1 MSKESS
7 VAPTERVN
15 IVYKPATGNAQEQVE
30 LPLKILMMGDYT
42 HRADKRAVEDRAPI
56 NVDKDN
62 FNEVM
67 GQQELKVSLSVP
79 DRLSNEQGA
88 ELAMTL
94 EFKTLADFSPEN
106 VVHQVP
112 ELRTLLELRAALHA
126 LKGPLGNLP
135 AFRRKLQSLLGD
147 PDSRQRLM
155 RELGL
160 PDGLADGHD
169 KAQKQ

>member
-42 HRADKRAVEDRAPI
+42 HQPDGRALEDRAPI

-67 GQQELKVSLSVP
+67 SQQGLKVTLSVP
-79 DRLSNEQGA
+79 DKLSNEADA
-88 ELAMTL
+88 ELPMTL
-94 EFKTLADFSPEN
+94 EFKTLADFSPES

-112 ELRTLLELRAALHA
+112 QLEKLLELRSALHA

-135 AFRRKLQSLLGD
+135 AFRRKLQSLLAD
-147 PDSRQRLM
+147 PDSRQQLM
-155 RELGL
+155 NELGMKDDTRAGQ
-160 PDGLADGHD
+160 P
-169 KAQKQ
+169 

>member
-30 LPLKILMMGDYT
+30 LPLKILMMGDFT
-42 HRADKRAVEDRAPI
+42 HQPDARPLEERAPI

-67 GQQELKVSLSVP
+67 AQQELKVTLSVP
-79 DRLSNEQGA
+79 DRLSNEKDA
-88 ELAMTL
+88 ELPMTL
-94 EFKTLADFSPEN
+94 EFKTLADFSPES
-106 VVHQVP
+106 VVNQVP
-112 ELRTLLELRAALHA
+112 ELKTLLELRSALHA

-147 PDSRQRLM
+147 PDSRQKLM
-155 RELGL
+155 RELGIQDETT
-160 PDGLADGHD
+160 PE
-169 KAQKQ
+169 KQ

>member
-30 LPLKILMMGDYT
+30 LPLKILMMGDFT
-42 HRADKRAVEDRAPI
+42 HQEDTRSLEERAPI

-67 GQQELKVSLSVP
+67 AQQQLKVSLEVP
-79 DRLSNEQGA
+79 DKLSSETNA
-88 ELAMTL
+88 SLAMTL
-94 EFKTLADFSPEN
+94 EFRSLADFTPEN

-112 ELRTLLELRAALHA
+112 ELKKLLELRAALHA

-135 AFRRKLQSLLGD
+135 AFRRKLQALLSD
-147 PDSRQRLM
+147 PSTRQQLM
-155 RELGL
+155 QELGMK
-160 PDGLADGHD
+160 DDTGA
-169 KAQKQ
+169 KS